1 MNIKNGFSLVELV
14 VAIVIIGILSAVSI
28 PVYRGYVKRAIE
40 SEAKAVL
47 AELAAA
53 EDVYYVK
60 HKEYYDPGTTL
71 INSSTVL
78 GVNFSRNKYF
88 TSFRK
93 VNTDGLNENI
103 QLVTNAYDNMTY
115 RVNIHAATAP
125 STFKRKGSG
134 SFVAF

>member
-1 MNIKNGFSLVELV
+1 MKIKGGFTLIELV
-14 VAIVIIGILSAVSI
+14 IAVVIIGIISAVSI

-47 AELAAA
+47 AELVAA
-53 EDVYYVK
+53 EDIYYVK

-71 INSSTVL
+71 INSSTAL
-78 GVNFSRNKYF
+78 GVDFSKNKYF

-93 VNTDGLNENI
+93 VNTDGLTENI

-115 RVNIHAATAP
+115 RVNIHARTNP
-125 STFKRKGSG
+125 TTFKREGSG